1 MRMPREKRSMNRD
14 ELLEAIKGRLKDVYG
29 DRLRGVV
36 LYGSYARGEEEE
48 DSDID
53 LLVLLSGPV
62 AFGEEL
68 RKIIQTLYPLQL
80 EIVHPVHATPV
91 SVDVYEAGEF
101 ALYRNAK
108 KEGIL
113 L

>member
-1 MRMPREKRSMNRD
+1 MNRD
-14 ELLEAIKGRLKDVYG
+14 QLLESIKHRLEDVYG

-36 LYGSYARGEEEE
+36 LYGSHARGEAEE

-53 LLVLLSGPV
+53 LMVLLDGPV

-68 RKIIQTLYPLQL
+68 RKIIRTLYPLQL
-80 EIVHPVHATPV
+80 EIIHPVHATPV
-91 SVDVYEAGEF
+91 DIDVYEAGEF

-108 KEGIL
+108 TEGIL